1 MALSNIFSV
10 KKTPYQLGRD
20 ARAFGGKVATSAYN
34 AAPSAAGRAVASM
47 IPGGSTLYA
56 AAKKVTSSQPVRNFI
71 SGLTGQ
77 SEQNQSMNR
86 PQIQG
91 SGMNSNYASN
101 ASNYQPP
108 KPAESP
114 VVKPPTTQ
122 PAAPGNVPGANA
134 GQSWL
139 NYAQSAAERQQKLAA
154 EQQAQKSQ
162 FIKDKYGLANKQLQE
177 ALPAAQQQFG
187 NFKANTEATIADLLA
202 GGERMKSQAAD
213 YYGEAQR
220 GAAQTLRETQAQT
233 NRTFANLGT
242 IGGYGEGSQQ
252 EANANQMSEF
262 NRFTQQGLKALADKK
277 AEIDSTVGQ
286 AERSA
291 RATIMQEE
299 AKMNE
304 LARNIQYALQN
315 NNLQEAQDLTDAF
328 NQSQQYIYDVEDALA
343 QTKYQFALESQKLD
357 SALAKTSTAGLSEQF
372 LTTGQPTPED
382 AQIIFRNQEGATAYQ
397 KLLGGGAKPKSASA
411 LQVEGKAGAGLRALD
426 TIEAEIL
433 NNPNILAQ
441 AAVPGSPGA
450 RQYEAA
456 VSSITDAI
464 GGLRTGASVSPQQQA
479 FYRNL
484 LPKVGDSQETIQY
497 KLNALKQELNG
508 YAQGANNMGS
518 DVPPELMSILGL

>member
-1 MALSNIFSV
+1 MALTNIFSI
-10 KKTPYQLGRD
+10 KKPKYDTKSPIQG
-20 ARAFGGKVATSAYN
+20 
-34 AAPSAAGRAVASM
+34 
-47 IPGGSTLYA
+47 A
-56 AAKKVTSSQPVRNFI
+56 AAKIGQAASYAPPNYAANAIKNTAGAAVGAASNFLNRFSQP
-71 SGLTGQ
+71 SQ
-77 SEQNQSMNR
+77 QQNMSKAPQMSVAPK

-91 SGMNSNYASN
+91 SGMTSQYASN
-101 ASNYQPP
+101 PNTYQ
-108 KPAESP
+108 AP

-134 GQSWL
+134 NQSWL
-139 NYAQSAAERQQKLAA
+139 NYAQSAADRQKKLAE
-154 EQQAQKSQ
+154 EQRTQSSQ

-187 NFKANTEATIADLLA
+187 QFKSNAEATIADLLA
-202 GGERMKSQAAD
+202 GGERQKSQAAD
-213 YYGEAQR
+213 YQGEAQR
-220 GAAQTLRETQAQT
+220 LAAQTLRETQGQT
-233 NRTFANLGT
+233 QRTFANLGT
-242 IGGYGEGSQQ
+242 LDSRGEGSFGQAT
-252 EANANQMSEF
+252 ENQMSEF

-315 NNLQEAQDLTDAF
+315 NNLQEAQELTDAF

-343 QTKYQFALESQKLD
+343 QTQYQFALESQKLD
-357 SALAKTSTAGLSEQF
+357 DALTQTSTAGLSQEF
-372 LTTGQPTPED
+372 LTTGQPYTQAD
-382 AQIIFRNQEGATAYQ
+382 AEYIIRNPEGATAYG
-397 KLLGGGAKPKSASA
+397 KLLGGANGKPKSASA

-441 AAVPGSPGA
+441 SAIPGSPGA

-456 VSSITDAI
+456 VSSITDAL

-497 KLNALKQELNG
+497 KLNALKQELSG